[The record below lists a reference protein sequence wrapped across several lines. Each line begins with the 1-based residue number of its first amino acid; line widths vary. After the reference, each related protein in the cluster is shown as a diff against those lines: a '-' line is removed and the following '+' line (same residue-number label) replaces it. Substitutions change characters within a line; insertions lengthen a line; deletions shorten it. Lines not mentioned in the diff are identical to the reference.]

1 MGDHRR
7 NNDHGD
13 GSGYQG
19 GRGRGNRGNNNNYNN
34 QNNNYGGQGYNE
46 NRHSGGSQYHR
57 SFASGKRGREEAAA
71 DVGMPLKVK
80 PEEILVTK
88 LLNLCE
94 KNQGTTQTIEHFF
107 EDILRSCKKDIE
119 YKGEHVLRLVLES
132 AVQLSTKT
140 QHYALLVGLL
150 NTEHQAF
157 IGSLVGKAFTDFS
170 TSLGHGERD
179 RARLLLRFIA
189 SMAVVNV
196 VACSSAV
203 ALLRSVVDGA
213 IAVGVSAADPS
224 GASWQPYTD
233 FLVYSVLATMP
244 WCASDLGGECPVEF
258 ASLMAALQAYM
269 DARPSVHDT
278 YLQPFYGS
286 RSETDLAAKSDS
298 GAASFL
304 TQLWESIRELEK
316 EEWRL
321 EALRPIHGP
330 FQEQLSKAE
339 THTLPAFE
347 LPSGIPGMSPSFCL
361 GQASPLFAQSRD
373 APAAVRTAY
382 PPRGGIRLL
391 VKEHLEGSKIGAERF
406 VAEEF
411 ILDTLTYFEADRTTC
426 VLRLATAL
434 PASLSSALERDK
446 VRNLLAEV
454 LFGQLLALPKPKL
467 SAAAYSTILIDLC
480 KMRDFGFARA
490 LSSCVRELYSALPH
504 MDPELRSRLV
514 GWLSYHLSNFE
525 YQWPWDRWSSV
536 VDQHPSHP
544 QRQFCQELLQR
555 LLRLSYYQR
564 VHKVLPEQFQGLLGP
579 EPSVPLLPGQQAPA
593 PTMPHP
599 PASEPAPF
607 SIEDVDMADP
617 SAAASGEGPSVGATP
632 MEPEVPAEPDAPTEE
647 QLLAAGVLEQIRS
660 KNKPSTVELLAW
672 INVHPLGPHLGEQ
685 GILRPCVSSSLP
697 VLPANPGP
705 CILSLE
711 PDPSTHTPIVGHTR
725 TQAVVRAL
733 LVAGSKSPS
742 HLSTA
747 FERYS
752 ELLRVFT
759 TADADAPAGR
769 EGPPR
774 GMGAT
779 TLLEQCFDFYA
790 ELPQKALMAVDKL
803 LSLGLVSPVAVVSWI
818 MRSQGVRN
826 MNDAR
831 ACAMSWE
838 VLTYVVE
845 RSMGRGPEL
854 REQIAIADVD
864 LASAEAYLA
873 QLQAQPSSNPRA
885 TTEEAHIAR
894 QVAGMQASLAELV
907 ASAEPAKLMAQ
918 EVLMQVR
925 LQLAPNRAGAAQ
937 LSADAPTLVLLLRM
951 PHARRGTAALLRGEG
966 PGQLT
971 APPPS
976 PGSLIPHPLQSLHT
990 CVHLDGLHSQLYPGV
1005 AALLAA
1011 FSLVHSQL
1019 YLGMAALLGEEDSE
1033 ELTAEDVECLAEW
1046 RELQYAHL
1054 RSFVRRHARATA
1066 AILPQLQAAL
1076 AAVNALPRVVEAV
1089 ESMLQLQPAV
1099 AEEMDA

>member
-1 MGDHRR
+1 
-7 NNDHGD
+7 
-13 GSGYQG
+13 
-19 GRGRGNRGNNNNYNN
+19 
-34 QNNNYGGQGYNE
+34 
-46 NRHSGGSQYHR
+46 
-57 SFASGKRGREEAAA
+57 
-71 DVGMPLKVK
+71 MPLKVK

-196 VACSSAV
+196 VACSSVV

-233 FLVYSVLATMP
+233 FLVYSVLAAMP

-278 YLQPFYGS
+278 HLQPFYGS
-286 RSETDLAAKSDS
+286 RSETDLAAQSDS

-321 EALRPIHGP
+321 EAVRPIHGP
-330 FQEQLSKAE
+330 FQEQLSSAE

-347 LPSGIPGMSPSFCL
+347 LPSGIPGVAPGL
-361 GQASPLFAQSRD
+361 PLPEA
-373 APAAVRTAY
+373 AAAVRTAY

-490 LSSCVRELYSALPH
+490 LSTCVRELYSALPH

-685 GILRPCVSSSLP
+685 GILR
-697 VLPANPGP
+697 
-705 CILSLE
+705 
-711 PDPSTHTPIVGHTR
+711 
-725 TQAVVRAL
+725 AVVRAL

-937 LSADAPTLVLLLRM
+937 LSADAPTL
-951 PHARRGTAALLRGEG
+951 
-966 PGQLT
+966 
-971 APPPS
+971 
-976 PGSLIPHPLQSLHT
+976 
-990 CVHLDGLHSQLYPGV
+990 
-1005 AALLAA
+1005 
-1011 FSLVHSQL
+1011 L

>member
-196 VACSSAV
+196 VACSSVV

-233 FLVYSVLATMP
+233 FLVYSVLAAMP

-278 YLQPFYGS
+278 HLQPFYGS
-286 RSETDLAAKSDS
+286 RSETDLAAQSDS

-321 EALRPIHGP
+321 EAVRPIHGP
-330 FQEQLSKAE
+330 FQEQLSSAE

-347 LPSGIPGMSPSFCL
+347 LPSGIPGVAPGL
-361 GQASPLFAQSRD
+361 PLPEA
-373 APAAVRTAY
+373 AAAVRTAY

-490 LSSCVRELYSALPH
+490 LSTCVRELYSALPH

-937 LSADAPTLVLLLRM
+937 LSADAPTL
-951 PHARRGTAALLRGEG
+951 
-966 PGQLT
+966 
-971 APPPS
+971 
-976 PGSLIPHPLQSLHT
+976 
-990 CVHLDGLHSQLYPGV
+990 
-1005 AALLAA
+1005 
-1011 FSLVHSQL
+1011 L